1 MSYKGVRKESRPIA
15 ETCKEMNEPCRC
27 AYLKRRS
34 SSTGMIK
41 ERNRVVVLEFINV
54 YLYLCRL
61 DDPQATGQLEFTA
74 QPPSLQGCK
83 L

>member
-1 MSYKGVRKESRPIA
+1 MSYIGVRKESRPIA
-15 ETCKEMNEPCRC
+15 ETCKEMNEPTVSLRLPQTC
-27 AYLKRRS
+27 S

-74 QPPSLQGCK
+74 QPPSAAGL
-83 L
+83 